1 MRHLIY
7 YITIL
12 FLLTSCEKQISVI
25 KLQDESKL
33 LLYAMPTDSDEF
45 LINISTTLPIS
56 GDETK
61 LDIQQVQCWTNG
73 IEDEVSYVKTVRNQG
88 PEVYIYKAKGHHKSG
103 DVISISVRD
112 ANLKT
117 ATASTVIP
125 EATDVNVTDLDT
137 VEWDNMKQL
146 RFHVHFADKSTNDY
160 YGLRIVENSER
171 WGTIYKGINTKL
183 EPIFNHII
191 DSNLNAW
198 NSDYQGLYAFSDQK
212 ITTPNVNMYIVTQ
225 YDSSA
230 NGYEFEFYTLS
241 RDYYLML
248 RHINDQLSSELN
260 ESGFSPMTSTY
271 SNVKG
276 GYGCVAGYICRTKKL
291 L

>member
-7 YITIL
+7 YIIML

-25 KLQDESKL
+25 KLHDESKL

-45 LINISTTLPIS
+45 LINVSTTLPIS

-73 IEDEVSYVKTVRNQG
+73 IEDEVSYVETVKNQG
-88 PEVYIYKAKGHHKSG
+88 PYVYIYKAKGHHKSG

-125 EATDVNVTDLDT
+125 EPTDVNVTDLDT
-137 VEWDNMKQL
+137 VEWNNMKQL
-146 RFHVHFADKSTNDY
+146 RFHVHFTDEPTNDY
-160 YGLRIVENSER
+160 YAIRIVDSKV
-171 WGTIYKGINTKL
+171 WGIIYQKIDTKL

-191 DSNLNAW
+191 DSNLEAW
-198 NSDYQGLYAFSDQK
+198 NSDYQCLYAFTDQN
-212 ITTPNVNMYIVTQ
+212 ISTSNANMYIVTS
-225 YDSSA
+225 YDESTQ
-230 NGYEFEFYTLS
+230 GYELEFYTLS

>member
-1 MRHLIY
+1 MKRLIY
-7 YITIL
+7 CITIL
-12 FLLTSCEKQISVI
+12 FLQTACEKQISII

-56 GDETK
+56 GDERK

-73 IEDEVSYVKTVRNQG
+73 IEDEVTYVETIKNQG
-88 PEVYIYKAKGHHKSG
+88 PDVYIYKAKGHHKSG
-103 DVISISVRD
+103 DVIRISVRD
-112 ANLKT
+112 AYLET
-117 ATASTVIP
+117 ATASTIIP
-125 EATDVNVTDLDT
+125 EPTDVKVTELET
-137 VEWDNMKQL
+137 VEWDNSNHL
-146 RFHVHFADKSTNDY
+146 RFHIHFTDKPTNDY
-160 YGLRIVENSER
+160 YAIRIVDSKE
-171 WGTIYKGINTKL
+171 WGIIYQKVDTKL

-191 DSNLNAW
+191 DSNLEAW
-198 NSDYQGLYAFSDQK
+198 NSDYQCLYAFSDQN
-212 ITTPNVNMYIVTQ
+212 ISTSNANMYIVTS
-225 YDSSA
+225 YDHSSQ
-230 NGYEFEFYTLS
+230 GYELEFYTLS
-241 RDYYLML
+241 KDYYLML

-276 GYGCVAGYICRTKKL
+276 GYGCVAGYICRSKKL

>member
-73 IEDEVSYVKTVRNQG
+73 IEDEVTYVKSVRNQG
-88 PEVYIYKAKGHHKSG
+88 PEVYIYKAKGQHKSG

-125 EATDVNVTDLDT
+125 EPTDVNVTDLNT
-137 VEWDNMKQL
+137 VEWDNRKQL
-146 RFHVHFADKSTNDY
+146 RFHIHFTDKPTNDY
-160 YGLRIVENSER
+160 YAIRIVDSKV
-171 WGTIYKGINTKL
+171 WGIIYQKIDTKL

-191 DSNLNAW
+191 DSNLDAW
-198 NSDYQGLYAFSDQK
+198 NSDYQCLYAFSDQN
-212 ITTPNVNMYIVTQ
+212 ISSNANMYIVTS
-225 YDSSA
+225 YDESTQ
-230 NGYEFEFYTLS
+230 GYELEFYTLS

-248 RHINDQLSSELN
+248 RHINDQQSSELN